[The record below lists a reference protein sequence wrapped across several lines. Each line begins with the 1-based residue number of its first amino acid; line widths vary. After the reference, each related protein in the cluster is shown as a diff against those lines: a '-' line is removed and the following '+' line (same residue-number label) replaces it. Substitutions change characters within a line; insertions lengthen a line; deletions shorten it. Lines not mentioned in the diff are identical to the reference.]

1 MYRIN
6 IQHAAEKSSSPSA
19 AKLRKWA
26 MLALKHERT
35 AGEMTIRLVDT
46 ATIASMNQTY
56 RNKNKPTNVLSFPF
70 DPEIEAPINA
80 EMPYIGDIAI
90 CAEIVNRE
98 AITQHKDIDAH
109 WTHIVVHGVL
119 HLLGYDHE
127 VEQEAVQMETV
138 EKKILAA
145 LGVADPYGEQ
155 D

>member
-26 MLALKHERT
+26 AFALKHERP
-35 AGEMTIRLVDT
+35 AGEMTIRLVD
-46 ATIASMNQTY
+46 AETIASLNQLY
-56 RNKNKPTNVLSFPF
+56 RHKNRPTNILSFPF
-70 DPEIEAPINA
+70 DPEMAPPKAKI
-80 EMPYIGDIAI
+80 PYIGDIAI
-90 CAEIVNRE
+90 CAEVVNGE
-98 AITQHKDIDAH
+98 AITQHKEIEAH

-127 VEQEAVQMETV
+127 AKREAVVMEAL

-145 LGVADPYGEQ
+145 LGVPDPYGEE